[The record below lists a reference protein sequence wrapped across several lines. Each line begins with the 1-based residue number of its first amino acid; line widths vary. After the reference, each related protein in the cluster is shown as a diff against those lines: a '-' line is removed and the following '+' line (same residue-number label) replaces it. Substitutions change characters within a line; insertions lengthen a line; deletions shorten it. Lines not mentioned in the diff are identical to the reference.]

1 LSERVKDNESGENE
15 DQCLKQ
21 MNQKKRLARTRP
33 MKMNQEVDFK
43 DEVRYFEISNK

>member
-1 LSERVKDNESGENE
+1 MSKTNESE
-15 DQCLKQ
+15 
-21 MNQKKRLARTRP
+21 KRLVRTRP